1 MVWASNRHYMI
12 TSEQRDTLRGWFA
25 GRVPED
31 LFEEL
36 TDLTVDRE
44 EITVIGRIPGPRLAE
59 GASDAE
65 RDAAVQGR
73 IQEFRERTRQS
84 RVEVAREAEHR
95 FGRKVSWGVECGGE
109 RALFTHV
116 AAPVMT
122 RLRQPERQV
131 LDTLIAGGVARSRSD
146 ALAWCVRLVQRHTDD
161 WLTELR
167 DSLEHVRRVRAQGP
181 DTGPPEAGPQD
192 AASQDT
198 GPQDTAPDDR
208 AESSGGPA

>member
-1 MVWASNRHYMI
+1 MI
-12 TSEQRDTLRGWFA
+12 TTEQKEKLRGWFA
-25 GRVPED
+25 GRLPDD

-36 TDLTVDRE
+36 AEVTADRE
-44 EITVIGRIPGPRLAE
+44 EITVIGRVPEPRLAE

-65 RDAAVQGR
+65 REAAVKAR
-73 IQEFRERTRQS
+73 IQEFRERTRDT
-84 RVEVAREAEHR
+84 RIEVAREAEHLFR
-95 FGRKVSWGVECGGE
+95 RKVSWGVVCGAQ

-161 WLTELR
+161 WLSELR
-167 DSLEHVRRVRAQGP
+167 ESLEHVQRVRAQGP
-181 DTGPPEAGPQD
+181 DAEEVADSAGDDD
-192 AASQDT
+192 A
-198 GPQDTAPDDR
+198 DD
-208 AESSGGPA
+208 

>member
-1 MVWASNRHYMI
+1 MKQASNPDYMI
-12 TSEQRDTLRGWFA
+12 TTEQQEKLRGWLT
-25 GRVPED
+25 GRLPDD

-36 TDLTVDRE
+36 AEVTVDRE
-44 EITVIGRIPGPRLAE
+44 EITVVGRIPEPRLAE
-59 GASDAE
+59 DASAAE
-65 RDAAVQGR
+65 REAATQGR
-73 IQEFRERTRQS
+73 IQEFRERTRDA
-84 RVEVAREAEHR
+84 RIEVAREAEHR
-95 FGRKVSWGVECGGE
+95 FRRKVSWGVVCGGE

-167 DSLEHVRRVRAQGP
+167 ESLEHVQRVRAQGP
-181 DTGPPEAGPQD
+181 DAQD
-192 AASQDT
+192 AEPAD
-198 GPQDTAPDDR
+198 APADD
-208 AESSGGPA
+208 E

>member
-1 MVWASNRHYMI
+1 MVDASNRHYMI
-12 TSEQRDTLRGWFA
+12 TTEQQEKLRGWFA

-36 TDLTVDRE
+36 AELTVDRE
-44 EITVIGRIPGPRLAE
+44 EITVIGRIPEPRLTE

-65 RDAAVQGR
+65 REAAVQGR
-73 IQEFRERTRQS
+73 IQEFRERTRDA
-84 RVEVAREAEHR
+84 RIEVAREAEHQFR
-95 FGRKVSWGVECGGE
+95 RKVSWGVECGGE

-167 DSLEHVRRVRAQGP
+167 DSLEHVQRVRAQGP
-181 DTGPPEAGPQD
+181 DTEPED
-192 AASQDT
+192 APTDIVTDASAD
-198 GPQDTAPDDR
+198 
-208 AESSGGPA
+208 EE

>member
-1 MVWASNRHYMI
+1 MI
-12 TSEQRDTLRGWFA
+12 TSDQREKLRGWFA
-25 GRVPED
+25 GRLPED

-36 TDLTVDRE
+36 TDVTVDRE
-44 EITVIGRIPGPRLAE
+44 EITVIGRIPEPRLTE
-59 GASDAE
+59 GASAAE
-65 RDAAVQGR
+65 RGAAVQGR
-73 IQEFRERTRQS
+73 IQEFRERTRQT
-84 RVEVAREAEHR
+84 RIEVAREAEHR
-95 FGRKVSWGVECGGE
+95 FGRKVSWGVACGGE

-167 DSLEHVRRVRAQGP
+167 ESLENVHRVRAQGP
-181 DTGPPEAGPQD
+181 DTEPEE
-192 AASQDT
+192 
-198 GPQDTAPDDR
+198 APTDSD
-208 AESSGGPA
+208 